1 MTVDE
6 AIKVLRSSY
15 PNNEEIIIAWWDK
28 EAFPEVSQDN
38 WGGSCDWVMDKMDW
52 SHAHDD
58 ISQLLQT
65 GE

>member
-15 PNNEEIIIAWWDK
+15 PNDEEIIIAWWDK
-28 EAFPEVSQDN
+28 GAFPEVSQDN
-38 WGGSCDWVMDKMDW
+38 WDGLCDWVMDEMDW
-52 SHAHDD
+52 SHSHDD